1 MLPKQAYDILESM
14 MERLDKSNDIE
25 VASLI
30 GPISDWNTILL
41 SDIGTSQQ
49 MVVSG
54 SFSNISEIK
63 GGGIHCLILPTEFS
77 GMEKDVFEH
86 LKADM

>member
-1 MLPKQAYDILESM
+1 
-14 MERLDKSNDIE
+14 
-25 VASLI
+25 
-30 GPISDWNTILL
+30 
-41 SDIGTSQQ
+41 